1 MSGSP
6 GRWEPARPQLRV
18 IEAQAVD
25 VAVPA
30 AAAAPLSREERVC
43 LWLLRLLLPVILGLC
58 CQLIFWM
65 WFNNVYGPNSWS
77 IAGGVLL
84 VFVAAPVALWT
95 WYSWLPQE

>member
-1 MSGSP
+1 MSGVP
-6 GRWEPARPQLRV
+6 GRWEPAKPHLQA
-18 IEAQAVD
+18 IETRAVD
-25 VAVPA
+25 IAPA
-30 AAAAPLSREERVC
+30 AAIPLSREERVC

-65 WFNNVYGPNSWS
+65 WFNDVYGPNSWS
-77 IAGGVLL
+77 IVGGVLL

>member
-1 MSGSP
+1 MSGVP
-6 GRWEPARPQLRV
+6 GRWEPAKPHLQV
-18 IEAQAVD
+18 IETRAVHI
-25 VAVPA
+25 APA
-30 AAAAPLSREERVC
+30 AAIPLSREERVC

-65 WFNNVYGPNSWS
+65 WFNDVYGPNSWS
-77 IAGGVLL
+77 IVGGVLL

>member
-1 MSGSP
+1 MGEVP
-6 GRWEPARPQLRV
+6 GQWEPVKPRLRV
-18 IEAQAVD
+18 IETRAAEV
-25 VAVPA
+25 VPA
-30 AAAAPLSREERVC
+30 AVPLSREERVC

-65 WFNNVYGPNSWS
+65 WFNDVYGPNGWS
-77 IAGGVLL
+77 IVGGVIL

>member
-1 MSGSP
+1 MSGLP
-6 GRWEPARPQLRV
+6 GQWGPAEPRLQV
-18 IEAQAVD
+18 IETRAAEV
-25 VAVPA
+25 VPA
-30 AAAAPLSREERVC
+30 TAVPLSREERVC

-65 WFNNVYGPNSWS
+65 WFNDVYGPNSWS
-77 IAGGVLL
+77 IVGGVLL